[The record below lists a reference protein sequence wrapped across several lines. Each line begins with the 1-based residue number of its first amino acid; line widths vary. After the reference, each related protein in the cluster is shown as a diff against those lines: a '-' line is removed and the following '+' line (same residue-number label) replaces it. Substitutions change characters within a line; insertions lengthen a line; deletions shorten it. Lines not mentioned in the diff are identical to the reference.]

1 MGINQLIRA
10 IKKYSKFLI
19 TSHINAEGD
28 ALGSGLALA
37 SLLRKLGKQ
46 AFIVNRDGVPENY
59 SFLPGAAGI
68 RQSLNK
74 CSFQAAFII
83 DCADKNRIG
92 SIAKLIDSEKPLINI
107 DHHID
112 NKKFGKI
119 NWVDPYASSTGEMIY
134 RLFKLT
140 RTKLN
145 RKDALNIYT
154 AIVTDTGSFRHSN
167 TTSATLRIASELLR
181 FGIEPAKT
189 YSRVYENNSVE
200 NILLVAKI
208 ISRLSFGAGN
218 KIAWVKIRTPEFK
231 KIQANH
237 EILDK
242 ILDFAKSIN
251 TVKIVI
257 IFSQVE
263 KGLVKLSFRSK
274 SPINV
279 QRIAKIYDGGGH
291 KFASGCTIKG
301 SLKEAE
307 SKVLRQVKKTLNTIY

>member
-1 MGINQLIRA
+1 MGVNQLIRA
-10 IKKYSKFLI
+10 IKEYSKFLI

-28 ALGSGLALA
+28 ALGSALALA

-46 AFIVNRDGVPENY
+46 AFVVNRDEVPENY
-59 SFLPGAAGI
+59 SFLPGAAGV

-74 CSFQAAFII
+74 RSFQAAFII
-83 DCADKNRIG
+83 DCADKDRIG
-92 SIAKLIDSEKPLINI
+92 SIAKLIDKEKLVINM

-119 NWVDPYASSTGEMIY
+119 NWIDPRASSTGEMIY
-134 RLFKLT
+134 RLFELT
-140 RTKLN
+140 QTKLDK
-145 RKDALNIYT
+145 KDALNIYT

-167 TTSATLRIASELLR
+167 TTSATLRIASELLK

-208 ISRLSFGAGN
+208 ISKLSFSAGN

-231 KIQANH
+231 KIQASH

-242 ILDFAKSIN
+242 ILDFARSIN
-251 TVKIVI
+251 TVKVVI

-291 KFASGCTIKG
+291 KFASGCTIRG

-307 SKVLRQVKKTLNTIY
+307 QKVLRQLKQALL